1 MNDWGG
7 RGSMIGLVSM
17 EESLDVIYYVISIIQ
32 NIFIRCRNGD
42 KVIGRS
48 VLNILLDFLHL
59 EVHQLRVKREKIR
72 GVGDFLMGI
81 VEYIVKHCVLV
92 DIHGLKSRW
101 LS

>member
-7 RGSMIGLVSM
+7 RGSRIGLVSM
-17 EESLDVIYYVISIIQ
+17 EEFLDVIYCVISIIH

-59 EVHQLRVKREKIR
+59 EVHQLQVKGEKS
-72 GVGDFLMGI
+72 V
-81 VEYIVKHCVLV
+81 V
-92 DIHGLKSRW
+92 
-101 LS
+101 